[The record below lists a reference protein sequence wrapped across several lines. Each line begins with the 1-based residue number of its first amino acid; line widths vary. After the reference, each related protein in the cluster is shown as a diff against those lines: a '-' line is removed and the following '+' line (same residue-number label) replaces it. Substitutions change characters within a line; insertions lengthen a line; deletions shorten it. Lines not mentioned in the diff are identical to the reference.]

1 MGIPLYVCTSTCCI
15 RLSTWFAFHLVCV
28 STCFASPP
36 GLHLH
41 LFASPPVCISTW
53 FASPPGLHLHLFAS
67 PPGLLR
73 LHLFADGTANNVY
86 TAWTQEAL
94 YDYVSYVATH
104 VLLDLPEGCD
114 FAAVSA
120 SAPTVAA
127 AALINSYADTK
138 QLFTYAMHAHRSS
151 ARAFDATGRD
161 SDWMREMPTRATAV
175 GRAVCN
181 DTNVACDEAVRWHV
195 APAVAPFGGLFP
207 VWAFHAPRYRVF
219 NLFEPFGDGNV
230 VRISHSCMRT
240 GQPRP

>member
-28 STCFASPP
+28 STC
-36 GLHLH
+36 
-41 LFASPPVCISTW
+41 

-138 QLFTYAMHAHRSS
+138 QLFTYAMHAHRSVLPWE
-151 ARAFDATGRD
+151 TG
-161 SDWMREMPTRATAV
+161 V
-175 GRAVCN
+175 HGRPC
-181 DTNVACDEAVRWHV
+181 RRH
-195 APAVAPFGGLFP
+195 
-207 VWAFHAPRYRVF
+207 H
-219 NLFEPFGDGNV
+219 
-230 VRISHSCMRT
+230 
-240 GQPRP
+240 